1 MLTRVEFQQ
10 NIQQLCRESPFWAS
24 DSNALKF
31 EQEIKFSLIHLNRD
45 KNTFSFNNEET
56 VLFILIEFSDSY
68 GVPTLA
74 FLLNTLEGARISPEN
89 CWHEIFE
96 KLETSF
102 VGNISVEDSKYE
114 TKPLRLYKLHP
125 CATPKVMEGLSN
137 AKNMTKSIVNILTGP
152 FQKYDKNIRFL

>member
-1 MLTRVEFQQ
+1 
-10 NIQQLCRESPFWAS
+10 
-24 DSNALKF
+24 
-31 EQEIKFSLIHLNRD
+31 
-45 KNTFSFNNEET
+45 

-74 FLLNTLEGARISPEN
+74 FSLTTLEGARISPEK
-89 CWHEIFE
+89 CWEEIFE
-96 KLETSF
+96 QHGRSF
-102 VGNISVEDSKYE
+102 VGNISVEDCKYE

-137 AKNMTKSIVNILTGP
+137 AKNITKSIANILTEQ